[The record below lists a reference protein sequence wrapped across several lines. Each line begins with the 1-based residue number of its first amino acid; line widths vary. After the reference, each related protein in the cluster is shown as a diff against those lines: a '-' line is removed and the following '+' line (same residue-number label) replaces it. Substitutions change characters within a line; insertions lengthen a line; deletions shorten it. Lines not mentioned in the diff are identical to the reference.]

1 MEEEIS
7 DELILQNRDKKAPIS
22 NGTHFK
28 TAHIGDTDRDHQG
41 KEKDA
46 FPATTATHEDSY
58 KVKMSVR
65 RRTMSPTYTNI
76 VLTPTACS
84 GL

>member
-1 MEEEIS
+1 MEEDIA
-7 DELILQNRDKKAPIS
+7 DPDKKSPTS
-22 NGTHFK
+22 DGNHFK

-41 KEKDA
+41 KDA